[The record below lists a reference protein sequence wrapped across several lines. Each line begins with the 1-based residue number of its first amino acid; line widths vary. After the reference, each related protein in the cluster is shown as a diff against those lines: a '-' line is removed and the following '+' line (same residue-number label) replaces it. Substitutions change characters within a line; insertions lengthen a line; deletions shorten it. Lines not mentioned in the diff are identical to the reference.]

1 MEGKESRGPLA
12 CRGKGEKVMALDKL
26 GFALLAAGVVLLLYG
41 LLGGPAA
48 QIGLIVLGICAGLIG
63 GVLIAIKERSAP

>member
-1 MEGKESRGPLA
+1 
-12 CRGKGEKVMALDKL
+12 MALDKL